1 MRWLSPAAVAQRRPA
16 VAGCAAV
23 RYRQRLMP
31 QETDGD
37 RMTTE
42 QQYFDAVLDSM
53 SDGVLVCDN
62 AMRVTTFNT
71 AAAHITGWSRAE
83 AIGAPCPDVFQGYLC
98 GHGCVVERTAAG
110 CDSVRDQEVM
120 IQHRGGENR
129 LIVLS
134 TSTIRAADGRSLG
147 VVAVFRDITEL
158 ARLRTELHGRAGFP
172 NLIGRSPAMRAL
184 YEQIEDV
191 AASEASVLLLGET
204 GVGKEMVA
212 EALHRASRRADG
224 PLIKVNCS
232 ALSEGL
238 LESELFGHVRGAFTG
253 ALRDKVG
260 RFELANR
267 GTIFL
272 DEIGELSPS
281 LQVKLLR
288 VLQEKEIERVGDART
303 IAVDCR
309 VIAATNRDLRL
320 LVDRAAFRKDL
331 FYRLSVIPIHVPPL
345 RDRRADIPL
354 LAEHFLSR
362 IATQEGKSINGFSP
376 DAVDCLLEYR
386 WPGNVRELENAIAFA
401 VIKCRALRVAAEH
414 LPPEIRSAP
423 PRATRGGTTTL
434 TRDAIEAALEKT
446 GGNRLRAARVL
457 GVGRATFYRKV
468 AELGIDVPARR

>member
-1 MRWLSPAAVAQRRPA
+1 M
-16 VAGCAAV
+16 
-23 RYRQRLMP
+23 
-31 QETDGD
+31 
-37 RMTTE
+37 
-42 QQYFDAVLDSM
+42 DAVLDIM
-53 SDGVLVCDN
+53 SDGVLVCDS
-62 AMRVTTFNT
+62 AMRVIKFNT
-71 AAAHITGWSRAE
+71 AAEQITGWNRTD
-83 AIGAPCPDVFQGYLC
+83 AIGAPCPDIFHGYLC
-98 GHGCVVERTAAG
+98 GHGCVMERTAAG
-110 CDSVRDQEVM
+110 NGGVRDHEVM
-120 IQHRGGENR
+120 IKHRNGEQR
-129 LIVLS
+129 LIVLT
-134 TSTIRAADGRSLG
+134 TSPIQAAQGGSLG

-172 NLIGRSPAMRAL
+172 NLVGRSPAMRAL

-212 EALHRASRRADG
+212 EALHRASRRAGG

-260 RFELANR
+260 RFELAN
-267 GTIFL
+267 GGIIFL

-288 VLQEKEIERVGDART
+288 VLQEKEIERVGEARV
-303 IAVDCR
+303 IPVDCR
-309 VIAATNRDLRL
+309 VIAATNRDLRA
-320 LVDRAAFRKDL
+320 LVDRGAFREDL
-331 FYRLSVIPIHVPPL
+331 FYRLSVIPIHVPRL

-354 LAEHFLSR
+354 LAEHFLTR
-362 IATQEGKSINGFSP
+362 IATQEGKSIEGFTP
-376 DAVDCLLEYR
+376 DAVDSLLKYR

-401 VIKCRALRVAAEH
+401 VIKCRALRIGTDH

-423 PRATRGGTTTL
+423 RTARDGAGTL
-434 TRDAIEAALEKT
+434 SRDTIEAALQKT
-446 GGNRLRAARVL
+446 GGNRLRAARAL

-468 AELGIDVPARR
+468 AEFGIEIPTKR

>member
-1 MRWLSPAAVAQRRPA
+1 M
-16 VAGCAAV
+16 G
-23 RYRQRLMP
+23 
-31 QETDGD
+31 QETEGLAA
-37 RMTTE
+37 E
-42 QQYFDAVLDSM
+42 KQYLDAVLDIM
-53 SDGVLVCDN
+53 SDGVLVCDS
-62 AMRVTTFNT
+62 AMRVIKFNT
-71 AAAHITGWSRAE
+71 AAEQITGWNRTD
-83 AIGAPCPDVFQGYLC
+83 AIGAPCPDIFHGYLC
-98 GHGCVVERTAAG
+98 GHGCVMERTAAG
-110 CDSVRDQEVM
+110 NGGVRDHEVM
-120 IQHRGGENR
+120 IKHRNGEQR
-129 LIVLS
+129 LIVLT
-134 TSTIRAADGRSLG
+134 TSPIQAAQGGSLG

-172 NLIGRSPAMRAL
+172 NLVGRSPAMRAL

-212 EALHRASRRADG
+212 EALHRASRRAGG

-260 RFELANR
+260 RFELAN
-267 GTIFL
+267 GGIIFL

-288 VLQEKEIERVGDART
+288 VLQEKEIERVGEARV
-303 IAVDCR
+303 IPVDCR
-309 VIAATNRDLRL
+309 VIAATNRDLRA
-320 LVDRAAFRKDL
+320 LVDRGAFREDL
-331 FYRLSVIPIHVPPL
+331 FYRLSVIPIHVPRL

-354 LAEHFLSR
+354 LAEHFLTR
-362 IATQEGKSINGFSP
+362 IATQEGKSIEGFTP
-376 DAVDCLLEYR
+376 DAVDSLLKYR

-401 VIKCRALRVAAEH
+401 VIKCRALRIGTDH

-423 PRATRGGTTTL
+423 RTARDGAGTL
-434 TRDAIEAALEKT
+434 SRDTIEAALQKT
-446 GGNRLRAARVL
+446 GGNRLRAARAL

-468 AELGIDVPARR
+468 AEFGIEIPTKR